1 MTRIGAAV
9 KDVALRI
16 RSRAAGRIW
25 SRATPTDEWLDAAAL
40 EALVARYPVLPNNYR
55 YDPDSVRQRGLAR
68 AAELLPHAASGA
80 TCLEIGSADGMT
92 ACALAERG
100 RRVIAIDIDVDRT
113 DPRALAAGVD
123 VRAMDAGRL
132 ALADA
137 SVDLVYSYNVFEH
150 LPDPAATFAEVAR
163 VLRPGGRFVLSF
175 GPLGWSPHGAHM
187 YKAVAVP
194 YVTVLCERATIDAVV
209 RARGGDPTFPWVNM
223 VGIEQFRTI
232 VRANPTLR
240 AIRYR
245 EAVNRWH
252 AGLIAQFPALMR
264 RAPSYASL
272 LVENIDA
279 LFEKITPEAAPGP
292 ASSATADRLSPT
304 PRDA

>member
-1 MTRIGAAV
+1 MWA
-9 KDVALRI
+9 
-16 RSRAAGRIW
+16 
-25 SRATPTDEWLDAAAL
+25 RATPTDEWLDAAAL

-55 YDPDSVRQRGLAR
+55 YDPESVRQRGIAR

-92 ACALAERG
+92 ACALAEQG

-113 DPRALAAGVD
+113 DARALAAGVD

-132 ALADA
+132 ELADA

-163 VLRPGGRFVLSF
+163 ALRPGGRFVLSF

-194 YVTVLCERATIDAVV
+194 YVTVLCERPTIDAFV
-209 RARGGDPTFPWVNM
+209 RAHGGDPTFPWVNM

-232 VRANPTLR
+232 VRNTPSLR
-240 AIRYR
+240 TIRYR

-279 LFEKITPEAAPGP
+279 LFEKTSEAVSPAAAPRR
-292 ASSATADRLSPT
+292 ASSATADRPSPT
-304 PRDA
+304 RRDA